1 MSQGIN
7 YLHSHSAIERDLNL
21 PKRVVLVDEKF
32 GEMFR
37 VTRSFEYKN
46 KVYYKVPVMEFVRK
60 GGAFRNL
67 DE

>member
-7 YLHSHSAIERDLNL
+7 YLHSHSALERDLNL

-32 GEMFR
+32 AEMFR
-37 VTRSFEYKN
+37 VTRSFEYKD

-60 GGAFRNL
+60 GGAFKNL